1 MNLLKHLVV
10 TGTYICQKFLITQ
23 KNVVRSFLHHR
34 KISNFSGIIMKNQ
47 LSRFTKKSIRNEKQ
61 NSTFGNDYNV
71 DLAWVLTD

>member
-1 MNLLKHLVV
+1 MPTSKTLVKHLVVTGTYICQKHLVV
-10 TGTYICQKFLITQ
+10 TGTYICQKFL
-23 KNVVRSFLHHR
+23 K
-34 KISNFSGIIMKNQ
+34 KNQ

>member
-10 TGTYICQKFLITQ
+10 TGTYMSKT
-23 KNVVRSFLHHR
+23 
-34 KISNFSGIIMKNQ
+34 FSSHWYIHMSEVFKKKQ